1 MPTLRSPNAVTN
13 FPMQFTRTITLPA
26 VPRSARLT
34 MANNMWPFV
43 TYDLEMTIERL
54 VYFRDNGVYQRD
66 ESEYCLD
73 KLRWL
78 HAGMAPN
85 ELHGMCGLGS
95 VAGEGTDWMS
105 WDVWFDRYGVTDADA
120 RQIDLIADAELHA
133 AVREVIDLVNS
144 SDSEDEDEDILGVHD
159 VVIDDALV
167 LFQMAQQMADESS
180 TDTETTD
187 AYMTESEQG
196 TIDVDPDYDSE

>member
-1 MPTLRSPNAVTN
+1 MASIRSPLSVTN

-34 MANNMWPFV
+34 MANSFWPFV

-54 VYFRDNGVYQRD
+54 TYFRDNGVYQRD

-78 HAGMAPN
+78 HAGMRPT
-85 ELHGMCGLGS
+85 ELHMVCGLGS
-95 VAGEGTDWMS
+95 VAGEGTDYMEWS
-105 WDVWFDRYGVTDADA
+105 VWFDRYGVTDADA

-133 AVREVIDLVNS
+133 QMQEIIDLTATDD
-144 SDSEDEDEDILGVHD
+144 SDDDDDAEDAEVEVD
-159 VVIDDALV
+159 VALV
-167 LFQMAQQMADESS
+167 LHGMAQHMADD
-180 TDTETTD
+180 DTATTD
-187 AYMTESEQG
+187 DYMTQTDEG
-196 TIDVDPDYDSE
+196 TIDVDPSYEEE